1 VRVLTVHNYYR
12 NRGGEARTLESEKKV
27 MESKGHHVCVYSR
40 DNKEISDSRLIQL
53 WQLAVNVF
61 FSLRT
66 YREVTKLIRRFA
78 PDVVHIHNV
87 FPLISP
93 SVYFAVKRCRIPLV
107 QTLHNY
113 RLGCP
118 NGLFL
123 DIKGEVC
130 EKCISGNI
138 LHAVWKRCL
147 HGNFGQS
154 LAVSLSLGLHSML
167 RTFHKVDV
175 FVSPS
180 RFLKGKMMEAGIPEE
195 KIRVKPHFM
204 ATRTMSVSQTYEPYA
219 VFMGRVAREK
229 GVMMMLQVFKERK
242 DLGLKIIGEGPLLEK
257 ARHFIKKNRLSHI
270 ECLGYIS
277 SEERF
282 EAVKRAAFLLFP
294 SLYYENFPYVLMES
308 LTLGVPVIASSIG
321 GVPEIVEDK
330 QNGLLFSPG
339 SVEEMTHRINML
351 LRDPS
356 LLEKM
361 RKQAR
366 EKADLV
372 FSEKKGYL
380 ELLDM
385 YRSVMIDRD

>member
-1 VRVLTVHNYYR
+1 VRVLAVHNFYR
-12 NRGGEARTLESEKKV
+12 NRGGEARTMESEKKIL
-27 MESKGHHVCVYSR
+27 ESHGHKVCVYSR
-40 DNKEISDSRLIQL
+40 DNKEISGSRPIQV
-53 WQLAVNVF
+53 WQIAVNVF

-66 YREVTKLIRRFA
+66 YREVTKLIRRFS

-87 FPLISP
+87 FSLVSP
-93 SVYFAVKRCRIPLV
+93 SVYFAVKRCRIPMV

-123 DIKGEVC
+123 DTKGAIC
-130 EKCISGNI
+130 TKCIHGNI
-138 LHAVWKRCL
+138 FHAVMKRCL
-147 HGNFGQS
+147 HGNLGQS
-154 LAVSLSLGLHSML
+154 LAVSLSLGLHRIL

-175 FVSPS
+175 FISPS
-180 RFLKGKMMEAGIPEE
+180 RFLKEKMTEAGIPEE

-204 ATRTMSVSQTYEPYA
+204 GMRPVSFSQAYEPYA

-229 GVMMMLQVFKERK
+229 GVMMLLQVFKERK
-242 DLGLKIIGEGPLLEK
+242 DLGLKIIGEGPLLEQ
-257 ARHFIKKNRLSHI
+257 ARHFIKENRLSHI

-282 EAVKRAAFLLFP
+282 EVVKRAAFLLFP

-308 LTLGVPVIASSIG
+308 LILGVPVIASSIG

-330 QNGLLFSPG
+330 RNGLLCPPG
-339 SVEEMTHRINML
+339 SVEEMNHRISML
-351 LRDPS
+351 LRNPTF
-356 LLEKM
+356 LEKM

-366 EKADLV
+366 EKAGLL
-372 FSEKKGYL
+372 FNEKKGYL

-385 YRSVMIDRD
+385 YRSVMRDRD